1 MNNFWLIAQA
11 GETQQTTTNQT
22 AQVIAAEPVKPEEQT
37 AVVVADG
44 NTAPKAMPRQPQS
57 QTMSLIFI
65 VVTFV
70 LLYLVVFRAPKK
82 KEQQQHKL
90 VQSLKK
96 NDRVQTIGGIYGTVI
111 DVKENEILLKIDES
125 NNTKIKISPAAISR
139 KLEDETVK

>member
-1 MNNFWLIAQA
+1 MNNFWLIAQV
-11 GETQQTTTNQT
+11 GETQQATNQT
-22 AQVIAAEPVKPEEQT
+22 AQTITAEPVKPEEQT
-37 AVVVADG
+37 TAVVVADG
-44 NTAPKAMPRQPQS
+44 NAAPKAMPRQPQS
-57 QTMSLIFI
+57 QMMSLIFI

-139 KLEDETVK
+139 KLDDDSGK